1 MIRIIET
8 ATAAVV
14 AEAVSMADAVAILAV
29 APAETEIHA
38 GDALAAAK
46 ADATARVVA
55 EADRYGAL
63 LTAGYPTPEQES
75 WPAKVIEARDL
86 AAGATP
92 SSDLHP
98 IIMTESL
105 SPADIAATVLA
116 KAAPFSRASG
126 AISGIRQAALERIA
140 AAADEAGIAD
150 ALAWAWRNGT

>member
-1 MIRIIET
+1 M
-8 ATAAVV
+8 ATSNDS
-14 AEAVSMADAVAILAV
+14 AEIV
-29 APAETEIHA
+29 
-38 GDALAAAK
+38 
-46 ADATARVVA
+46 
-55 EADRYGAL
+55 
-63 LTAGYPTPEQES
+63 LT
-75 WPAKVIEARDL
+75 KVIEARDL